1 MSEVSAPEGLRS
13 PCCAQS
19 CPLKVSSLLKG
30 LHCIRSSKWLRKE
43 RRAQLCFSLSGCWT
57 AHLSGVGSSWSE
69 EEVSDMIRY
78 WILCLGAKA
87 ISFPQFINTNN
98 FRLAK
103 GINLKRYYSIPV
115 RCKLLATFKT
125 KKIQAI

>member
-1 MSEVSAPEGLRS
+1 MAPKRTESSALF
-13 PCCAQS
+13 QS
-19 CPLKVSSLLKG
+19 VRMLD
-30 LHCIRSSKWLRKE
+30 R
-43 RRAQLCFSLSGCWT
+43 T
-57 AHLSGVGSSWSE
+57 LSGVGSSWSE